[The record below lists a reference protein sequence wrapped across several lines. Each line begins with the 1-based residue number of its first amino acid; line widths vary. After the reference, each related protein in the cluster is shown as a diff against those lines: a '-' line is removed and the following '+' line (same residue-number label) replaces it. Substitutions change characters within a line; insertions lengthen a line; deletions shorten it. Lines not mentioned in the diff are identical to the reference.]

1 MQFVRERSSGYMTN
15 WAARL
20 FARAIDARLKP
31 LGLSSAYM
39 PVIFALAHGEALS
52 QRVLTEAAAIEQ
64 PTMAATLARMER
76 DGLVRKERDPNDR
89 RSALYSLTP
98 AGLEKTG
105 LVRAAGHAVNAAA
118 MEGLSEAEREAYL
131 ALLGKVVANLDK
143 SLVQAGPLKGQPD
156 ADRA

>member
-1 MQFVRERSSGYMTN
+1 MQFVRDKSSGYMTN

-39 PVIFALAHGEALS
+39 PVIFALAHGEVLS
-52 QRVLTEAAAIEQ
+52 QRALTEAASIEQ

-76 DGLVRKERDPNDR
+76 DGLVRKQQDPNDR

-98 AGLEKTG
+98 VGLEKTAH
-105 LVRAAGHAVNAAA
+105 VRAAGHAVNEAA
-118 MEGLSEAEREAYL
+118 MQGLGEAERAAYL
-131 ALLGKVVANLDK
+131 ELLGKVVANLDR
-143 SLVQAGPLKGQPD
+143 SLAEAGPALDQP
-156 ADRA
+156 ATDRT

>member
-1 MQFVRERSSGYMTN
+1 MTN

-20 FARAIDARLKP
+20 FARAIDVKLKP

-52 QRVLTEAAAIEQ
+52 QRALTEAASIEQ

-76 DGLVRKERDPNDR
+76 DGLVMKRPDPNDR
-89 RSALYSLTP
+89 RSSLYSLTP
-98 AGLEKTG
+98 VGMEMTEKVRFAGQS
-105 LVRAAGHAVNAAA
+105 VNTAA

-131 ALLGKVVANLDK
+131 TLLGRVVANLAR
-143 SLVQAGPLKGQPD
+143 SLRDPA
-156 ADRA
+156 